1 VVRAEALSPPDPEG
15 AQPRCS
21 NCGAPLG
28 ENQEWCLG
36 CGAARTLLRP
46 PPDWRIPVA
55 VLVGLVVLVAAG
67 VLVVL
72 SLLD

>member
-1 VVRAEALSPPDPEG
+1 MRAEALSPSTPES
-15 AQPRCS
+15 AEQRCRH
-21 NCGAPLG
+21 CGAPLA
-28 ENQEWCLG
+28 EAQEWCLE

-55 VLVGLVVLVAAG
+55 VLVGLLMLVAVG
-67 VLVVL
+67 VAVVV